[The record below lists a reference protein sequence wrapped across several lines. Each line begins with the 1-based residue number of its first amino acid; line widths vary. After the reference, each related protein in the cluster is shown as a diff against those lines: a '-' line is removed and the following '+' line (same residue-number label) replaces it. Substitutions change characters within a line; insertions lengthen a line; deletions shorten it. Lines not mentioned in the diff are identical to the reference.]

1 MGINLTESG
10 TKGLV
15 TLASVKAASN
25 ASQSTHLQSQVLVP
39 LLYVAHRAIE
49 ISRILEDA
57 LKGISS
63 INPEE
68 AVRADAPHR

>member
-25 ASQSTHLQSQVLVP
+25 ASQSTHLQSQ
-39 LLYVAHRAIE
+39 YVAHRAIE
-49 ISRILEDA
+49 ISRILQDA